1 MGDLVEYCCVKKVL
15 THTPGIAIGYVDET
29 GRRRLGNTLRQ
40 PYAFFRKTRQG
51 RQQGCNLNIGQEGYA
66 DLRSVW
72 LANISQLLHALQ
84 LIRLKFPYPG
94 MIQPQ
99 YAQLNFLHT
108 MQSRLQFQAAAWGSA
123 NVHASVCVA
132 DLIQA
137 HTIIMSAATCKE
149 PSRYLPQPDH
159 GIRTYL

>member
-1 MGDLVEYCCVKKVL
+1 LVEDCYAKNVL
-15 THTPGIAIGYVDET
+15 VQTSGMAIGCVDET

-66 DLRSVW
+66 DLRSVR

-84 LIRLKFPYPG
+84 LIRLKLPYPG

-99 YAQLNFLHT
+99 NAQPNFLHT
-108 MQSRLQFQAAAWGSA
+108 MQSSLQLQAAAWSSA

-132 DLIQA
+132 DLSQA
-137 HTIIMSAATCKE
+137 HTITMSAATCKE
-149 PSRYLPQPDH
+149 PSRHLPRPDH
-159 GIRTYL
+159 GTRIYL